1 MPLQGLGPLIENGA
15 ASAQTPLDYD
25 TLKIFADAEE
35 DVSTSGTDVTS
46 WTDQADSSA
55 FTVPANGTSPKFE
68 SSVVNGLPGINFQQP
83 TGVGNGFLS
92 KKLSANANVVDNF
105 FGGSGNKAIAFAGKL
120 NRLTDNV
127 FDTRSTIISKGFN
140 NGTGWSLS
148 IDSSGS
154 IEFQHKRGSGS
165 SSWKIK
171 ASGFYKV
178 GHLVLG
184 YVRYSGGNTTGSGIF
199 RLYNNNTQEFV
210 TVGSVTTGSGSTRG
224 LDASYPL
231 VLGNIIDPTNPDNNA
246 PFEGPLFGVWM
257 TKAADVTF
265 DESYMARW
273 L

>member
-1 MPLQGLGPLIENGA
+1 MPLTGIATIITNGA
-15 ASAQTPLDYD
+15 VAEQTPLDYG
-25 TLKIFADAEE
+25 TLKIFADAENG
-35 DVSTSGTDVTS
+35 VVTSSDDVTS
-46 WTDQADSSA
+46 WTDEAASEA
-55 FTVPANGTSPKFE
+55 FTVPANGASPKFE

-92 KKLSANANVVDNF
+92 RKLSANANVVDNF

-127 FDTRSTIISKGFN
+127 FNTRSTIISKGFN

-148 IDSSGS
+148 IDANGS
-154 IEFQHKRGSGS
+154 MEFQHKFGTSGS
-165 SSWKIK
+165 SAWKIK

-178 GHLVLG
+178 NDLVLG
-184 YVRYSGGNTTGSGIF
+184 YIRYSGGNSTGSGIL
-199 RLYNNNTQEFV
+199 RLYNNNSGEFV
-210 TVGSVTTGSGSTRG
+210 TVGSVTTASGSRG
-224 LDASYPL
+224 SDSSFPL
-231 VLGNIIDPTNPDNNA
+231 VLGSIIDPTNGNNHA

-265 DESYMARW
+265 DEDYMSRW